1 MKRLFPVLL
10 LLFFHVANGQRISA
24 KVIDASNDRPL
35 SYAIILFHHQQKI
48 TYTDND
54 GYFSLPKDSLPAND
68 TIIIQYIGYTQTAVT
83 LNGLQNGAVYKLSP
97 ETQNLQPITVSNC
110 RKTEEYVLNKTVGRI
125 KQYIGPG
132 PETRLIIMARYNN
145 VTGVRGFINKI
156 SILIDE
162 KSPNLQVPVRLHW
175 YKWDAET
182 HMPGEE
188 LTDTSI
194 LVYPYQKGWND
205 FDLPPY
211 TVPALKDWIVFGLEF
226 IYTPAYIQHYDSLK
240 TQQEKIQWLSDM
252 QNRWSLSMQYVKD
265 SDESGFYIVNN
276 GTVTPYATK
285 YDRFFIR
292 PALRFTIKI
301 CRD

>member
-1 MKRLFPVLL
+1 MKKLFPVLL
-10 LLFFHVANGQRISA
+10 LLFFHSANGQRISA
-24 KVIDASNDRPL
+24 RVIDESNNKPL

-48 TYTDND
+48 TYTNTD
-54 GYFSLPKDSLPAND
+54 GYFTLPKDSLPNND
-68 TIIIQYIGYTQTAVT
+68 SIIIQYIGYQQTVV
-83 LNGLQNGAVYKLSP
+83 LFNDLKDGAVYQLNP
-97 ETQNLQPITVSNC
+97 QTLNLQPITVSSC
-110 RKTEEYVLNKTVGRI
+110 RNTEEYVLNKTIGRI
-125 KQYIGPG
+125 RQYIGPG
-132 PETRLIIMARYNN
+132 PETRLVIMARYNN
-145 VTGVRGFINKI
+145 VTGVRGYISKV

-162 KSPNLQVPVRLHW
+162 KAPNLQVPVRLHW
-175 YKWDAET
+175 YKWNADA

-211 TVPALKDWIVFGLEF
+211 TVPAPKDWIVFGLEF

-252 QNRWSLSMQYVKD
+252 QNRWSLSMQYVRD

-276 GTVTPYATK
+276 GPVTPYAKK

-292 PALRFTIKI
+292 PALKFNIKI

>member
-1 MKRLFPVLL
+1 MKKLFPALL
-10 LLFFHVANGQRISA
+10 LLFFHAANGQRISA
-24 KVIDASNDRPL
+24 RVIDESNNKPL

-48 TYTDND
+48 TYTNTD
-54 GYFSLPKDSLPAND
+54 GYFTLLKDSLPGND
-68 TIIIQYIGYTQTAVT
+68 TIIIQYIGYQQASVVFNE
-83 LNGLQNGAVYKLSP
+83 LKDGAEYKLNP
-97 ETQNLQPITVSNC
+97 QTLNLQPITVSSC
-110 RKTEEYVLNKTVGRI
+110 RNTEEHVLNKTIGRI
-125 KQYIGPG
+125 RQYIGPG
-132 PETRLIIMARYNN
+132 PETRLVIMARYNN
-145 VTGVRGFINKI
+145 VTGVHGYISKV

-162 KSPNLQVPVRLHW
+162 KAPNLQVPVRLHW
-175 YKWDAET
+175 YKWNADA

-211 TVPALKDWIVFGLEF
+211 TVSAPKDWIVFGLEF

-252 QNRWSLSMQYVKD
+252 QNRWSLSMQYVRD
-265 SDESGFYIVNN
+265 PDESGFYIVNN
-276 GTVTPYATK
+276 GAVTPYAKK

-292 PALRFTIKI
+292 PALKFNIKI